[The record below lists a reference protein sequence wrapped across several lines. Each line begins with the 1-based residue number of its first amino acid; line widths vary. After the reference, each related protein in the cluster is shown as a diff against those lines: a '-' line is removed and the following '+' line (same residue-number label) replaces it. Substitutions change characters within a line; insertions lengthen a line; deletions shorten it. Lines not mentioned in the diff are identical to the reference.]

1 MTAVETISRTAIS
14 PNIIA
19 IPIYVTRSYKK
30 NEIFL
35 LYILLP
41 VILFQLSKHYW
52 IINSYWKAIWWN
64 IMYTLITYDLVN
76 TLHCILN
83 HHHKEFYQFKKYIM
97 FKIQLFSMNSLLHRF
112 YKISN
117 IQTTTG

>member
-64 IMYTLITYDLVN
+64 IMYTLITY
-76 TLHCILN
+76 
-83 HHHKEFYQFKKYIM
+83 
-97 FKIQLFSMNSLLHRF
+97 
-112 YKISN
+112 
-117 IQTTTG
+117 